1 MDTKRLIL
9 FVIFSFSL
17 MLFWSSFEQKN
28 IQNVDIE
35 QPIKVDQDV
44 DQDVPEPI
52 SDSSNSYNDNDLGLP
67 KAKITGDSINIVTDL
82 LTLTINTVGGDIR
95 ELSFNEH
102 QAENSENK
110 YQLMTDAEPLFYVA
124 QSGLTGE
131 AFMPNHN
138 NIFSAEKNSYKLD
151 SDKLIVPLIYE
162 NSNVLVKK
170 TYEFNRGSY
179 LIQTKFEIQ
188 NKSNKS
194 IKTTAYFQ
202 LVHDGASKE
211 GSKFMPSFTGP
222 TFYTEEVQFEK
233 FDFNDLDKIICLDKI
248 KDKTKKCSKDATF
261 EKAAGVEDYKLGK
274 KFESDNGW
282 IGIIQRYFAASWIL
296 PTDSPREFFGKK
308 KSNGHYSVGVK
319 AKILIPAG
327 QTVSSSA
334 SLFAG
339 PQEKEALELAA
350 PGMYLVVDYWKLHF
364 IASPLFYVLTG
375 IHKKVDS
382 WGISIILL
390 TILIKLVFYPLSAA
404 SYRSMG
410 QMRELAPRLQS
421 MKEKFGDDKQKMQQ
435 AMMELYK
442 TEKINPLGG
451 CLPILVQIPVFIAL
465 YWVLL
470 GSVELRGASFMWL
483 SDLSKPDTLFGS
495 LGPAGIGPLPI
506 LMAASMFLQTKLNP
520 KPTDPMQARLMIM
533 MPIIFSFFFFFFPAG
548 LVLYWL
554 VNNILS
560 IAQQW
565 YVNKKIHA
573 EALKKKGNA

>member
-17 MLFWSSFEQKN
+17 MLLWDSFQKQN
-28 IQNVDIE
+28 IEIEKTVSVDE
-35 QPIKVDQDV
+35 SLPQPSASLRAQ
-44 DQDVPEPI
+44 
-52 SDSSNSYNDNDLGLP
+52 NDLPRVESKFAL
-67 KAKITGDSINIVTDL
+67 INGDVINIDTDL
-82 LTLTINTVGGDIR
+82 LSLTINTVGGDIR
-95 ELSFNEH
+95 ELKFNKH
-102 QAENSENK
+102 QAEDSKGE
-110 YQLMTDAEPLFYVA
+110 YVFMTDAGNPLFYVA
-124 QSGLTGE
+124 QSGLL
-131 AFMPNHN
+131 
-138 NIFSAEKNSYKLD
+138 AEGLPTHKSDYVSDKNSYQM
-151 SDKLIVPLIYE
+151 SSEKLIVPLRYE
-162 NSNVLVKK
+162 TPSVSVKK
-170 TYEFNRGSY
+170 IYEFNRGSY
-179 LIQTKFEIQ
+179 LINTIFEIT
-188 NKSNKS
+188 NKSQNIINPS
-194 IKTTAYFQ
+194 AYYQF
-202 LVHDGASKE
+202 VHDGISSQ
-211 GSKFMPSFTGP
+211 GSAMMPTFTGP
-222 TFYTEEVQFEK
+222 AFFTEKEK
-233 FDFNDLDKIICLDKI
+233 FDKLDFSDVDK
-248 KDKTKKCSKDATF
+248 KSFSKVT
-261 EKAAGVEDYKLGK
+261 
-274 KFESDNGW
+274 DNGW

-296 PTDSPREFFGKK
+296 PKDLSREFYTKK
-308 KSNGHYSVGVK
+308 IADNMYSVGVISK
-319 AKILIPAG
+319 LPTILAG
-327 QTVSSSA
+327 QTFSFSS

-339 PQEKEALELAA
+339 PQAKEALNDAA
-350 PGMYLVVDYWKLHF
+350 LGMNYVVDYGILHF
-364 IASPLFYVLTG
+364 IASPLFSVLTG
-375 IHKKVDS
+375 IHKMVGN

-390 TILIKLVFYPLSAA
+390 TVLIKLMFYPLSAT

-483 SDLSKPDTLFGS
+483 PDLSKPDTLFGN
-495 LGPAGIGPLPI
+495 LWFLPLGPLPI

-520 KPTDPMQARLMIM
+520 KPTDPMQARLMMM

-565 YVNKKIHA
+565 HVNKKIHA

>member
-17 MLFWSSFEQKN
+17 MLLWDSFQKQNPEVEQTIGEDKSLPEISTN
-28 IQNVDIE
+28 LATKSDLPKTTSKFSLNSG
-35 QPIKVDQDV
+35 
-44 DQDVPEPI
+44 EPI
-52 SDSSNSYNDNDLGLP
+52 S
-67 KAKITGDSINIVTDL
+67 INTDL
-82 LTLTINTVGGDIR
+82 LSLSINTAGGDIR
-95 ELSFNEH
+95 ELKFNQH
-102 QAENSENK
+102 KAEDSKNK
-110 YQLMTDAEPLFYVA
+110 YTLMTDVGNPLFYVA
-124 QSGLTGE
+124 QSGLLGE
-131 AFMPNHN
+131 GLPTHKSKFT
-138 NIFSAEKNSYKLD
+138 SEKSSYQM
-151 SDKLIVPLIYE
+151 STDKLTVPLIFE
-162 NSNVLVKK
+162 TKDIMVEKI
-170 TYEFNRGSY
+170 YEFNRQSY
-179 LIQTKFEIQ
+179 LITTNFKIS
-188 NKSNKS
+188 NKSNKI
-194 IKTTAYFQ
+194 IKPSAYYQF
-202 LVHDGASKE
+202 VHDGISSQ
-211 GSKFMPSFTGP
+211 GSAMMPTFTGP
-222 TFYTEEVQFEK
+222 AFFTEKDK
-233 FDFNDLDKIICLDKI
+233 FDKLDFSDVDKKSFSMVTND
-248 KDKTKKCSKDATF
+248 
-261 EKAAGVEDYKLGK
+261 
-274 KFESDNGW
+274 GW

-296 PTDSPREFFGKK
+296 PEKIAREFYTKK
-308 KSNGHYSVGVK
+308 IAEDMYSVGVITK
-319 AKILIPAG
+319 LPEIPAG
-327 QTVSSSA
+327 QIIEFKT

-339 PQEKEALELAA
+339 PQAKEHLSSAA
-350 PGMYLVVDYWKLHF
+350 SGMNYVVDYGILHF
-364 IASPLFYVLTG
+364 IAAPLFSVLTG
-375 IHKKVDS
+375 IHKIVS
-382 WGISIILL
+382 NWGVSIILL
-390 TILIKLVFYPLSAA
+390 TVLIKLMFYPLSAA
-404 SYRSMG
+404 SYKSMG

-483 SDLSKPDTLFGS
+483 PDLSKPDTLFGN
-495 LGPAGIGPLPI
+495 LWFLPLGPLPI

-520 KPTDPMQARLMIM
+520 KPTDPMQARLMMM

>member
-17 MLFWSSFEQKN
+17 MLLWDSFQKQNIKVEQALEQTASADGGLPRPSANFIAQNDLPKTTSKFSLSSGGL
-28 IQNVDIE
+28 INVD
-35 QPIKVDQDV
+35 
-44 DQDVPEPI
+44 
-52 SDSSNSYNDNDLGLP
+52 
-67 KAKITGDSINIVTDL
+67 TDL

-95 ELSFNEH
+95 ELKFNEH
-102 QAENSENK
+102 QAEDSKGK
-110 YQLMTDAEPLFYVA
+110 YLFMTDVGNPLFYVA
-124 QSGLTGE
+124 QSGLL
-131 AFMPNHN
+131 
-138 NIFSAEKNSYKLD
+138 AEGLPTHKSNFISDKKSYQMD
-151 SDKLIVPLIYE
+151 SDKLIVPLMYETPAVSVKKIYE
-162 NSNVLVKK
+162 FS
-170 TYEFNRGSY
+170 RGSY
-179 LIQTKFEIQ
+179 LINTKFTIT
-188 NKSNKS
+188 NKSKNTINPS
-194 IKTTAYFQ
+194 AYYQF
-202 LVHDGASKE
+202 VHDGISSQ
-211 GSKFMPSFTGP
+211 GSAMMPTFTGP
-222 TFYTEEVQFEK
+222 AFFTETEK
-233 FDFNDLDKIICLDKI
+233 FDKLDFSDVDK
-248 KDKTKKCSKDATF
+248 KSFSKVT
-261 EKAAGVEDYKLGK
+261 
-274 KFESDNGW
+274 NIGW

-296 PTDSPREFFGKK
+296 PGELSREFYTKK
-308 KSNGHYSVGVK
+308 IADNMYSVGVISK
-319 AKILIPAG
+319 LPTILEG
-327 QTVSSSA
+327 QTVTFSS

-339 PQEKEALELAA
+339 PQAKEALDMAA
-350 PGMYLVVDYWKLHF
+350 PGMNYVVDYGILHF
-364 IASPLFYVLTG
+364 IASPLFSVLTG
-375 IHKKVDS
+375 IHKMVGN

-390 TILIKLVFYPLSAA
+390 TVLIKLMFYPLSAA

-483 SDLSKPDTLFGS
+483 PDLSKPDTLFGN
-495 LGPAGIGPLPI
+495 LWFLPLGPLPI

-520 KPTDPMQARLMIM
+520 KPTDPMQARLMTM

-565 YVNKKIHA
+565 HVNKKIHA
-573 EALKKKGNA
+573 AALKKKGNA

>member
-17 MLFWSSFEQKN
+17 MLLWDSFQKQN
-28 IQNVDIE
+28 IEIE
-35 QPIKVDQDV
+35 QITSTDKSLPQPSADLTTQ
-44 DQDVPEPI
+44 
-52 SDSSNSYNDNDLGLP
+52 NDLPQTPSKFALNS
-67 KAKITGDSINIVTDL
+67 GDSINVNTDL
-82 LTLTINTVGGDIR
+82 IKLTINTVGGDIR
-95 ELSFNEH
+95 NLTFNKH
-102 QAENSENK
+102 KAEDSK
-110 YQLMTDAEPLFYVA
+110 GDYLFMTDVGNPLFYVA
-124 QSGLTGE
+124 QSGLL
-131 AFMPNHN
+131 
-138 NIFSAEKNSYKLD
+138 AEGLPTHKSNYIANKKSYQMD
-151 SDKLIVPLIYE
+151 SESLIIPLIYE
-162 NSNVLVKK
+162 TPEVLVKK
-170 TYEFNRGSY
+170 IYEFNRGSY
-179 LIQTKFEIQ
+179 LIKTKFEIQ
-188 NKSNKS
+188 NKSNSS
-194 IKTTAYFQ
+194 ISPSVYYQF
-202 LVHDGASKE
+202 VHDGLSSQ
-211 GSKFMPSFTGP
+211 GSAMMPTFTGP
-222 TFYTEEVQFEK
+222 AFYTEEEK
-233 FDFNDLDKIICLDKI
+233 FDKLDFSDADK
-248 KDKTKKCSKDATF
+248 KSFSKVTN
-261 EKAAGVEDYKLGK
+261 
-274 KFESDNGW
+274 NGW

-296 PTDSPREFFGKK
+296 SGDSAREFYTKK
-308 KSNGHYSVGVK
+308 IADNMYSVGVVSK
-319 AKILIPAG
+319 LPAILAG
-327 QTVSSSA
+327 QSLTFSS

-339 PQEKEALELAA
+339 PQGKNALSEAA
-350 PGMYLVVDYWKLHF
+350 PGMNYVVDYGILHF
-364 IASPLFYVLTG
+364 IASPLFSVLTG
-375 IHKKVDS
+375 IHKMVDN

-390 TILIKLVFYPLSAA
+390 TVLIKLMFYPLSAA
-404 SYRSMG
+404 SYKSMG

-483 SDLSKPDTLFGS
+483 DDLSKPDTLFGS
-495 LGPAGIGPLPI
+495 LWAAGIGPLPI

-520 KPTDPMQARLMIM
+520 KPTDPMQARLMMM

>member
-17 MLFWSSFEQKN
+17 MLLWDSFQKQN
-28 IQNVDIE
+28 IQDIRDVDIE
-35 QPIKVDQDV
+35 QPINV

-52 SDSSNSYNDNDLGLP
+52 SDSYNDNDLVALP
-67 KAKITGDSINIVTDL
+67 KTKINSGDSINIVTDL

-95 ELSFNEH
+95 ELNFNEH

-110 YQLMTDAEPLFYVA
+110 YQLMTDAENPLFYVA

-131 AFMPNHN
+131 SMPNHN
-138 NIFSAEKNSYKLD
+138 EIFTAEKNSYKLD
-151 SDKLIVPLIYE
+151 SDTLIVPLIYE
-162 NSNVLVKK
+162 NSMVLVKK

-188 NKSNKS
+188 NKSDKS
-194 IKTTAYFQ
+194 IKSTAYYQ
-202 LVHDGASKE
+202 LVHDGLSKE
-211 GSKFMPSFTGP
+211 GSAFMPTFTGP
-222 TFYTEEVQFEK
+222 AFYTEKVHFDK
-233 FDFNDLDKIICLDKI
+233 FDFNDLDKKI
-248 KDKTKKCSKDATF
+248 EDTKRNDATF
-261 EKAAGVEDYKLGK
+261 EKAAGVEDYKDGK
-274 KFESDNGW
+274 KFKSDNGW

-296 PTDSPREFFGKK
+296 PIDSPREFFGKK
-308 KSNGHYSVGVK
+308 KPNGHYSVGVK
-319 AKILIPAG
+319 AKLLIPAG
-327 QTVSSSA
+327 QTVSYSA

-339 PQEKEALELAA
+339 PQAKEALNLAA
-350 PGMYLVVDYWKLHF
+350 PGMDRAVDYGILHF
-364 IASPLFYVLTG
+364 IASPLFSVLTG
-375 IHKKVDS
+375 IYKMVS
-382 WGISIILL
+382 NWGISIILL
-390 TILIKLVFYPLSAA
+390 TVLIKLVFYPLSAA

-470 GSVELRGASFMWL
+470 GSVELRGADFMWL

-495 LGPAGIGPLPI
+495 LWAAGIGPLPI

-520 KPTDPMQARLMIM
+520 KPVDPMQARLMIM

-554 VNNILS
+554 VNNVLS

-565 YVNKKIHA
+565 YINKKIHA

>member
-17 MLFWSSFEQKN
+17 MLLWDSFQKQNIKVEQALEQTASADGGLPRPSANFIAQNDLPKTTSKFSLSSGGL
-28 IQNVDIE
+28 INVD
-35 QPIKVDQDV
+35 
-44 DQDVPEPI
+44 
-52 SDSSNSYNDNDLGLP
+52 
-67 KAKITGDSINIVTDL
+67 TDL

-95 ELSFNEH
+95 ELKFNEH
-102 QAENSENK
+102 QAEDSKGK
-110 YQLMTDAEPLFYVA
+110 YLFMTDVGNPLFYVA
-124 QSGLTGE
+124 QSGLL
-131 AFMPNHN
+131 
-138 NIFSAEKNSYKLD
+138 AEGLPTHKSNFISDKKSYQMD
-151 SDKLIVPLIYE
+151 SDKLIVPLMFETPAVSVKKIYE
-162 NSNVLVKK
+162 FS
-170 TYEFNRGSY
+170 RGSY
-179 LIQTKFEIQ
+179 LINTKFTIT
-188 NKSNKS
+188 NKSKNTINPS
-194 IKTTAYFQ
+194 AYYQF
-202 LVHDGASKE
+202 VHDGISSQ
-211 GSKFMPSFTGP
+211 GSAMMPTFTGP
-222 TFYTEEVQFEK
+222 AFFTETEK
-233 FDFNDLDKIICLDKI
+233 FDKLDFSDVDK
-248 KDKTKKCSKDATF
+248 KSFSKVTN
-261 EKAAGVEDYKLGK
+261 
-274 KFESDNGW
+274 NGW

-296 PTDSPREFFGKK
+296 PGELSREFYTKK
-308 KSNGHYSVGVK
+308 IADNMYSVGVISK
-319 AKILIPAG
+319 LPTILEG
-327 QTVSSSA
+327 QTVTFSS

-339 PQEKEALELAA
+339 PQAKEALDMAA
-350 PGMYLVVDYWKLHF
+350 PGMNYVVDYGILHF
-364 IASPLFYVLTG
+364 IASPLFSVLTG
-375 IHKKVDS
+375 IHKMVGN

-390 TILIKLVFYPLSAA
+390 TVLIKLMFYPLSAA

-483 SDLSKPDTLFGS
+483 PDLSKPDTLFGN
-495 LGPAGIGPLPI
+495 LWFLPLGPLPI

-520 KPTDPMQARLMIM
+520 KPTDPMQARLMTM

-565 YVNKKIHA
+565 HVNKKIHA
-573 EALKKKGNA
+573 AALKKKGNA

>member
-17 MLFWSSFEQKN
+17 MLLWDSFQKQN
-28 IQNVDIE
+28 IEIE
-35 QPIKVDQDV
+35 KITSTDKSLPQPSADLTTQ
-44 DQDVPEPI
+44 
-52 SDSSNSYNDNDLGLP
+52 NDLPQTPSKFALNS
-67 KAKITGDSINIVTDL
+67 GDSINVNTDL
-82 LTLTINTVGGDIR
+82 IKLTINTVGGDIR
-95 ELSFNEH
+95 NLTFNKH
-102 QAENSENK
+102 KAEDSK
-110 YQLMTDAEPLFYVA
+110 GDYLFMTDVGNPLFYVA
-124 QSGLTGE
+124 QSGLL
-131 AFMPNHN
+131 
-138 NIFSAEKNSYKLD
+138 AEGLPTHKSNYIANKKSYQMD
-151 SDKLIVPLIYE
+151 SESLIIPLIYE
-162 NSNVLVKK
+162 TPEVLVKK
-170 TYEFNRGSY
+170 IYEFNRGSY
-179 LIQTKFEIQ
+179 LIKTKFEIL
-188 NKSNKS
+188 NKSNSS
-194 IKTTAYFQ
+194 ISPSVYYQF
-202 LVHDGASKE
+202 VHDGLSSQ
-211 GSKFMPSFTGP
+211 GSAMMPTFTGP
-222 TFYTEEVQFEK
+222 AFYTEEEKFEK
-233 FDFNDLDKIICLDKI
+233 LDFSDADKKSF
-248 KDKTKKCSKDATF
+248 SKVTN
-261 EKAAGVEDYKLGK
+261 
-274 KFESDNGW
+274 NGW

-296 PTDSPREFFGKK
+296 SGDSAREFYTKK
-308 KSNGHYSVGVK
+308 IADNMYSVGVVSK
-319 AKILIPAG
+319 LPAILAG
-327 QTVSSSA
+327 QSLTFTSE
-334 SLFAG
+334 LFAG
-339 PQEKEALELAA
+339 PQGKNALSEAA
-350 PGMYLVVDYWKLHF
+350 PGMNYVVDYGILHF
-364 IASPLFYVLTG
+364 IASPLFSVLTG
-375 IHKKVDS
+375 IHKMVDN

-390 TILIKLVFYPLSAA
+390 TVLIKLMFYPLSAA
-404 SYRSMG
+404 SYKSMG

-483 SDLSKPDTLFGS
+483 DDLSKPDTLFGS
-495 LGPAGIGPLPI
+495 LWAAGIGPLPI

-520 KPTDPMQARLMIM
+520 KPTDPMQARLMMM